1 MDSKALYDG
10 LIAYLCFL
18 PLLTFHEFAHAWT
31 AWKLGDETAHSQ
43 GRVTVNPISHME
55 LVGTVILPM
64 LAIFLSAA
72 GSGVA
77 NFIIGWGRPVP
88 VIKSRLGNPRRD
100 DTLVALAG
108 PAMNLALAVIVLA
121 VAKVS
126 LIAGTES
133 IAKVASQMAWLSLV
147 LCFFN
152 LLPIPPLDGSHAI
165 KNWIGMSDETY
176 LRLCQYGFLAVI
188 IAIQIPIVRNLIGSA
203 TVFSFILIA
212 RSLGLPSGA
221 LSW

>member
-1 MDSKALYDG
+1 MDSRALYDG

-31 AWKLGDETAHSQ
+31 AWKLGDDTAHSQ

-72 GSGVA
+72 GSGAA

-88 VIKSRLGNPRRD
+88 VNLSRLGSPRRD

-108 PAMNLALAVIVLA
+108 PAMNLALAVILVA
-121 VAKVS
+121 VAKIGVIGGMEP
-126 LIAGTES
+126 LVKIA
-133 IAKVASQMAWLSLV
+133 IQMAILSLV

-165 KNWIGMSDETY
+165 KNLIGMSEETY
-176 LRLCQYGFLAVI
+176 FRLCQYGFLAVI
-188 IAIQIPIVRNLIGSA
+188 IAIQIPFVRDLVGYATRITFKLIVL
-203 TVFSFILIA
+203 T
-212 RSLGLPSGA
+212 LGFPS
-221 LSW
+221 S

>member
-1 MDSKALYDG
+1 MDSRALYDG

-18 PLLTFHEFAHAWT
+18 PLLTFHEFAHAWS
-31 AWKLGDETAHSQ
+31 AWKLGDDTAHSQ

-72 GSGVA
+72 GSGFA

-88 VIKSRLGNPRRD
+88 VVKSRLGNPRRD

-108 PAMNLALAVIVLA
+108 PAMNLVLAVVILA
-121 VAKVS
+121 VAKVG
-126 LIAGTES
+126 LLAGTES
-133 IAKVASQMAWLSLV
+133 IVKVASQMAWLSLV

-188 IAIQIPIVRNLIGSA
+188 IAIQIPIVRNLVGGA
-203 TVFSFILIA
+203 TAFSFIVIA

>member
-1 MDSKALYDG
+1 MDSRALYDG

-31 AWKLGDETAHSQ
+31 AWKLGDDTAHSQ

-55 LVGTVILPM
+55 VVGTVVLPM

-72 GSGVA
+72 GSGAA

-88 VIKSRLGNPRRD
+88 VIMSRLGNPRRD

-108 PAMNLALAVIVLA
+108 PAMNLALAVIILA
-121 VAKVS
+121 VAK
-126 LIAGTES
+126 LGRIAGIDS
-133 IAKVASQMAWLSLV
+133 VANIAIQMAWLSLV

-152 LLPIPPLDGSHAI
+152 LLPIPPLDGSHAL
-165 KNWIGMSDETY
+165 KNLIGMSEETY

-188 IAIQIPIVRNLIGSA
+188 IAIQIPFVRDLVGLATHTTFNLI
-203 TVFSFILIA
+203 VLM
-212 RSLGLPSGA
+212 LGFPSGN
-221 LSW
+221 

>member
-31 AWKLGDETAHSQ
+31 AWKLGDDTAHSQ

-55 LVGTVILPM
+55 VVGTVILPM
-64 LAIFLSAA
+64 LAIFLTAA
-72 GSGVA
+72 GSGA
-77 NFIIGWGRPVP
+77 ASFIIGWGRPVP

-108 PAMNLALAVIVLA
+108 PAMNLVLAVVVLA
-121 VAKVS
+121 VAKVGF
-126 LIAGTES
+126 IAGTES
-133 IAKVASQMAWLSLV
+133 IVKVASLMARLSLV

-165 KNWIGMSDETY
+165 KNWIRMSDETY

-188 IAIQIPIVRNLIGSA
+188 IAIQIPVVRNLVVGA
-203 TVFSFILIA
+203 TAFSFSIIA
-212 RSLGLPSGA
+212 RSLGLPSGV
-221 LSW
+221 LGW